1 MVSNGDGLLDGNH
14 SPACVVAV
22 VGMESYLEED
32 EMDEVKQKPRP
43 VEPK

>member
-1 MVSNGDGLLDGNH
+1 MVSTGNGFLDGNH

-22 VGMESYLEED
+22 GMGSYLEED